1 MSPAVAAPPNDRGVL
16 QAKAPPAPTHPA
28 VPGSRHGQ
36 KERLLA
42 LDVFRGL
49 TVAGMLLVNNPGSW
63 DAIYPPLEHA
73 PWHGWTP
80 TDVIFPFFLFIV
92 GITTHLS
99 LGARRSRGA
108 SDADLIRQI
117 VKRGV
122 VIVLCG
128 LALAAFPYFPL
139 TRITTMRFP
148 GVLQRI
154 GVAYLGGAL
163 LTLRTTWKQQIGI
176 AAALLFG
183 YWAAQTLIPVPGATG
198 LPSLDDPS
206 GTLSAWLDRTIF
218 GSHLWASSKTWDP
231 EGLLS
236 TVPAIG
242 TVMLGALCGRW
253 LDTRR
258 DLMDRLVGMFAVG
271 ALGMVAGLMWNWVFP
286 INKSLWTSSYVLF
299 TAGMG
304 TIVLATCIWVV
315 DVLGMRRWTTPAVVF
330 GMNPLVAF
338 LGSGMMARGIYTLI
352 TVDVGGERMPIQKLI
367 YERGFH
373 SWLDARNAS
382 LLFAVTFV
390 FLWALLLWGL
400 YHKRIFLKV

>member
-1 MSPAVAAPPNDRGVL
+1 MSPAVLSPPNDALRERTPPAPPRRESAG
-16 QAKAPPAPTHPA
+16 APPA
-28 VPGSRHGQ
+28 Q

-73 PWHGWTP
+73 PWNGWTP
-80 TDVIFPFFLFIV
+80 TDLIFPFFLFIV

-99 LGARRSRGA
+99 LGSRRSRGA
-108 SDADLIRQI
+108 SDADLVRQI

-122 VIVLCG
+122 IIVLCG

-139 TRITTMRFP
+139 TRITHMRFP

-154 GVAYLGGAL
+154 GVAYLCGGL
-163 LTLRTTWKQQIGI
+163 LTVRTSWKQQVGI
-176 AAALLFG
+176 LAVLLFG
-183 YWAAQTLIPVPGATG
+183 YWAAQTLIPVPGLSG
-198 LPSLDDPS
+198 PPSLDDPS
-206 GTLSAWLDRTIF
+206 GTLSAWIDRTVF
-218 GSHLWASSKTWDP
+218 GSHLWATSKTWDP

-242 TVMLGALCGRW
+242 TVILGALCGRW

-271 ALGMVAGLMWNWVFP
+271 ALGMVAGLMWHWVFP

-315 DVLGMRRWTTPAVVF
+315 DVLGMRKWTMPAVVF
-330 GMNPLVAF
+330 GMNPLIAF

-352 TVDVGGERMPIQKLI
+352 TVDVGGDRIPIQRVI
-367 YERGFH
+367 YERGFA
-373 SWLDARNAS
+373 SWLEPRNAS
-382 LLFAVTFV
+382 LLFAITFV
-390 FLWALLLWGL
+390 LLWALLLWVL
-400 YHKRIFLKV
+400 FRKRIFLKV

>member
-1 MSPAVAAPPNDRGVL
+1 VSPAVLAPPNDQEIRRGET
-16 QAKAPPAPTHPA
+16 PPAPVHPD
-28 VPGSRHGQ
+28 VRSSPHGQ

-80 TDVIFPFFLFIV
+80 TDLIFPFFLFIV

-99 LGARRSRGA
+99 LGSRRSRGA
-108 SDADLIRQI
+108 SDADLVRQI
-117 VKRGV
+117 AKRG
-122 VIVLCG
+122 IIIILCG

-139 TRITTMRFP
+139 TRITHMRFP

-154 GVAYLGGAL
+154 GAAYLCGAL
-163 LTLRTTWKQQIGI
+163 LTVRTTWKQQVGI
-176 AAALLFG
+176 VALLLFA
-183 YWAAQTLIPVPGATG
+183 YWGAQTLIPVPGTVG

-242 TVMLGALCGRW
+242 TLILGALCGRW

-258 DLMDRLVGMFAVG
+258 DLMDRLVGMFAIG
-271 ALGMVAGLMWNWVFP
+271 ALGMVAGLVWNWSFP
-286 INKSLWTSSYVLF
+286 INKNLWTSSYVLF

-304 TIVLATCIWVV
+304 TTILATCIWLV

-330 GMNPLVAF
+330 GMNPLIAF

-352 TVDVGGERMPIQKLI
+352 TVDMNGERIPIQKLI

-382 LLFAVTFV
+382 LLFAITFV

-400 YHKRIFLKV
+400 YRKRIFLKV

>member
-1 MSPAVAAPPNDRGVL
+1 MSPAVLAPPNDEGVL
-16 QAKAPPAPTHPA
+16 RARTPPAPTEPDA
-28 VPGSRHGQ
+28 IDSRHGQ

-63 DAIYPPLEHA
+63 GAIYPPLEHA

-108 SDADLIRQI
+108 SDADLVRQI
-117 VKRGV
+117 VRRGV
-122 VIVLCG
+122 IIVLCG
-128 LALAAFPYFPL
+128 LALAAFPYYPL
-139 TRITTMRFP
+139 TRIMDLRFP

-154 GVAYLGGAL
+154 GVAYLCGGL
-163 LTLRTTWKQQIGI
+163 MTLRTTWKQQIGI
-176 AAALLFG
+176 VASLLFG
-183 YWAAQTLIPVPGATG
+183 YWAAQTLIPVPGMSG
-198 LPSLDDPS
+198 SPSLDDPA

-236 TVPAIG
+236 TIPAIG

-253 LDTRR
+253 LDSRR

-271 ALGMVAGLMWNWVFP
+271 ALGMVAGLMWGWVFP
-286 INKSLWTSSYVLF
+286 INKNLWTSSYVIF

-304 TIVLATCIWVV
+304 TIALATCIWWV
-315 DVLGMRRWTTPAVVF
+315 DVLGIRRWTTPAVVF
-330 GMNPLVAF
+330 GMNPLIAF
-338 LGSGMMARGIYTLI
+338 LGSGMMARAIYTLI
-352 TVDVGGERMPIQKLI
+352 TVDVGGERVPIQKVI
-367 YERGFH
+367 YERGFQ
-373 SWLDARNAS
+373 SWLEPRNAS
-382 LLFAVTFV
+382 LLFALTFV
-390 FLWALLLWGL
+390 LLWALLLWGL
-400 YHKRIFLKV
+400 YRKRIFLKV